1 MLTTEQT
8 TQQKPTTRQ
17 PSRRWSD
24 RFPLDMEACVI
35 AGKQKIWCQAVNIS
49 ICGARVR
56 LESTEDISGPIVLKI
71 PRAGVD
77 CVAEIVW
84 SDDTDIG
91 VKFKQ
96 RRRWYHRSSALL
108 KRGS

>member
-1 MLTTEQT
+1 MLTHENATLKKQAD
-8 TQQKPTTRQ
+8 RQ

-24 RFPLDMEACVI
+24 RFPLDMEACII
-35 AGKQKIWCQAVNIS
+35 ADKHKIWCQAVNIS

-56 LESTEDISGPIVLKI
+56 MESTEGLDGTIVLKI

-84 SDDTDIG
+84 SDKTDIG

-96 RRRWYHRSSALL
+96 RRRWYHRSSSIL
-108 KRGS
+108 KRG

>member
-1 MLTTEQT
+1 MLTNEQAPRKE
-8 TQQKPTTRQ
+8 QVDRQ

-35 AGKQKIWCQAVNIS
+35 TDTQKIWCQAVNIS

-56 LESTEDISGPIVLKI
+56 LDSTDELSGTILLKI

-84 SDDTDIG
+84 SDETDIG
-91 VKFKQ
+91 VKFKK
-96 RRRWYHRSSALL
+96 RRRWYHRGTSIL
-108 KRGS
+108 KRG

>member
-1 MLTTEQT
+1 MVHTSSAPQDEKQEHH
-8 TQQKPTTRQ
+8 

-35 AGKQKIWCQAVNIS
+35 TGRRKIWCEAVNIS
-49 ICGARVR
+49 INGARIR
-56 LESTEDISGPIVLKI
+56 MESTEEISGNISLKI

-77 CVAEIVW
+77 CIAEVIW

-91 VKFKQ
+91 LKFKKK
-96 RRRWYHRSSALL
+96 RRWYQFSSFV
-108 KRGS
+108 K

>member
-1 MLTTEQT
+1 MLTNEKT
-8 TQQKPTTRQ
+8 TRQKPNDRQ

-35 AGKQKIWCQAVNIS
+35 ADKQKIWCQAVNIS

-56 LESTEDISGPIVLKI
+56 LESTEGLSGTIVLKI

-77 CVAEIVW
+77 CIAEVIW
-84 SDDTDIG
+84 SDETDIG
-91 VKFKQ
+91 VKFKR
-96 RRRWYHRSSALL
+96 RRRWYHRSSSLL
-108 KRGS
+108 KKA

>member
-1 MLTTEQT
+1 MLQNENSALEKEQT
-8 TQQKPTTRQ
+8 RQ
-17 PSRRWSD
+17 SSRRWSD

-35 AGKQKIWCQAVNIS
+35 AGGKKIWCRAVNIS

-56 LESTEDISGPIVLKI
+56 LESTEGLSGSIALKI

-77 CVAEIVW
+77 CIAEVIW
-84 SDDTDIG
+84 SDETDIG

-96 RRRWYHRSSALL
+96 RRRWYHRRPSIFAS
-108 KRGS
+108 K